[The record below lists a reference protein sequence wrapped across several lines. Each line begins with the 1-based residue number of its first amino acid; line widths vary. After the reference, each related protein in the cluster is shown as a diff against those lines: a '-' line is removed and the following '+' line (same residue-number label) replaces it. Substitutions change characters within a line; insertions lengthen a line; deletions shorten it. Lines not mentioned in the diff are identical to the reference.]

1 MIDIRS
7 FRDLL
12 RLFYIFRREF
22 LIAFGLTVVLAVGI
36 AFLMPPRYASEARLL
51 VKPGRENLTVPL
63 DAGDRQ
69 TMLAPVSQRDPIIDE
84 EKMLT
89 GRPVINQVARLY
101 MDEMAR
107 QPPPQG
113 LWKQIK
119 AQVGQAA
126 LATLDGLRWVTTKLG
141 LTEARPPEER
151 LAAKLEDRFQASHG
165 PGSNVMELRFVWDDP
180 LVAQRI
186 MQTWVKVYLDE
197 RTAVLGRKGLVTFY
211 EGKVRD
217 ADQQIESS
225 KALWRA
231 RLEKIQGVS
240 ASERLEALTKRV
252 NELRT
257 RRAEILAEKDATEQG
272 LNYASGRAK
281 TLPREVVSERE
292 VGYGP
297 TWLALSNQLN
307 ELKRQRADALRVYKE
322 TAPTVLTLNESIA
335 TLEKQVQAE
344 ERNVQRSERRTP
356 NELGTTLERN
366 QLEKSVRLRELITFS
381 SVYDKEIGEL
391 EAVRRQVL
399 ESEPELARLE
409 QALAVAEKSRV
420 LYLDSLEKARID
432 QALDENRIN
441 NIAQIEQATFNPA
454 RVSPKSLLL
463 LALAAPA
470 GLMVGLLVIYLRS
483 LTDQRIHDGGRVEQ
497 RFGVPL
503 WSTIKDIGGGS
514 AGEDNEFHASLYRIY
529 GMLPLD
535 RAAEQGL
542 TVGLTSSR
550 PKEGVSFIA
559 LRLRTLLQ
567 AQGLTVRLNVA
578 EGQPERAQPGEV
590 LLLEAAGLLSN
601 RDAFVR
607 LSRSDLI
614 VLVVEA
620 RASTVPVVENAL
632 GILRTAFH
640 KVDGVIINR
649 RRFEVPPHVLRWLQ
663 R

>member
-22 LIAFGLTVVLAVGI
+22 LIAFGLTVVFAVGI
-36 AFLMPPRYASEARLL
+36 AFLMPPKYASEARLL

-69 TMLAPVSQRDPIIDE
+69 TMMSQVSQRDPIIDE

-89 GRPVINQVARLY
+89 GRPVVNQVARLY
-101 MDEMAR
+101 IAEMAN
-107 QPPPQG
+107 QPPPEG
-113 LWKQIK
+113 VWKTIK
-119 AQVGQAA
+119 AHVGKAA
-126 LATLDGLRWVTTKLG
+126 LALLDGLRWVTTKLG
-141 LTEARPPEER
+141 LTEQQSAEER
-151 LAAKLEDRFQASHG
+151 LAVKLADKFQAAHG

-186 MQTWVKVYLDE
+186 MQTWVKVYMDE
-197 RTAVLGRKGLVTFY
+197 RTTVLGRKGLVVFY

-217 ADQQIESS
+217 ADQQIEST

-231 RLEKIQGVS
+231 RLEKIQGIS
-240 ASERLEALTKRV
+240 ASERIEALTKRV

-281 TLPREVVSERE
+281 SLPREVVSERE
-292 VGYGP
+292 MGYGP
-297 TWLALSNQLN
+297 TWLALSNQLS
-307 ELKRQRADALRVYKE
+307 ELKRQRSDALRVYKE
-322 TAPTVLTLNESIA
+322 TAPTIVSLNESIA

-356 NELGTTLERN
+356 NELGATLERN

-391 EAVRRQVL
+391 EAARRQVL

-409 QALAVAEKSRV
+409 QALAVAEKGRA

-463 LALAAPA
+463 LLLAAPA
-470 GLMVGLLVIYLRS
+470 GLMVGLLVVYLRS
-483 LTDQRIHDGGRVEQ
+483 LMDQRIHDGGRVEQ

-503 WSTIKDIGGGS
+503 WSTIKDITGNG
-514 AGEDNEFHASLYRIY
+514 GEDNEFHASLYRIY
-529 GMLPLD
+529 GMLPFD
-535 RAAEQGL
+535 RLAEQGL

-559 LRLRTLLQ
+559 QRLRTLLQ
-567 AQGLTVRLNVA
+567 AQGLRVRLNVA
-578 EGQPERAQPGEV
+578 EGEPDRAQPGEV

-601 RDAFVR
+601 REAFVR
-607 LSRSDLI
+607 LSRADMI

-632 GILRTAFH
+632 GVLRTAFH